1 MKNKTDH
8 PSGAE
13 TSRMRVIKGIM
24 YKDFYLKRGNLFL
37 GLLIWLLLFIISAS
51 IYLSFDFGNLKNNTD
66 INKDSF
72 SVLVYAS
79 SIVLLFTVLSD
90 SGVVYSDR
98 NTNWNRF
105 MYSCPV
111 SAESFCLTKIVSML
125 ISAAVGFPLSI
136 ISTALLF
143 NFAHREFDIRALKN
157 LTLLLIVIFF
167 CSCAVTAV
175 MMKFKTPSKANFF
188 LTAAGIITYLIIIL
202 PILKTLWNSGEDM
215 TFSDVFSFYAEI
227 INGMGDIIFP
237 FSVLII
243 AAILFIS
250 FHIFVKIEKRREN

>member
-1 MKNKTDH
+1 MKNKTDRS
-8 PSGAE
+8 SGAE
-13 TSRMRVIKGIM
+13 TPRVKVIKGIM
-24 YKDFYLKRGNLFL
+24 YKDFYLKRGNLLL
-37 GLLIWLLLFIISAS
+37 GFLIWLLLFIISAS

-72 SVLVYAS
+72 SFLVYVS

-90 SGVVYSDR
+90 AGVVYSDR
-98 NTNWNRF
+98 KTNWDRF

-111 SAESFCLTKIVSML
+111 SGESFCLTKIVSIF
-125 ISAAVGFPLSI
+125 ISAAAGFLLSV

-143 NFAHREFDIRALKN
+143 NFAHREFDMRAFKN
-157 LTLLLIVIFF
+157 LTFLLIVILFW
-167 CSCAVTAV
+167 SCAATAV

-188 LTAAGIITYLIIIL
+188 LSIAGILAYLIIVL
-202 PILKTLWNSGEDM
+202 PSLDTLWNSGEDM
-215 TFSDVFSFYAEI
+215 TFSDTFSLYAEI

-243 AAILFIS
+243 AVILFIS